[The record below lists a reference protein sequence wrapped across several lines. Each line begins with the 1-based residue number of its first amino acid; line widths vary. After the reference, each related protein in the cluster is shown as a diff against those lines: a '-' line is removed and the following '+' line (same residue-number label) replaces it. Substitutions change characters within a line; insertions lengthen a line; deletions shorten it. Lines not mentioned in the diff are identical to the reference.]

1 MKTASQVE
9 NRLKKK
15 LNDMNPA
22 KKNKK
27 QTNKQTKA
35 SQTSIQDIQEMSAT
49 NDSQPVNKSSLLKQ
63 PNPENEIGE
72 TMVISKK
79 KKFKPD

>member
-1 MKTASQVE
+1 
-9 NRLKKK
+9 
-15 LNDMNPA
+15 MNPA

-49 NDSQPVNKSSLLKQ
+49 NDSQPVNKSSLLKR

-72 TMVISKK
+72 TDYFKEEKIQARLNTVLKK
-79 KKFKPD
+79 MKIKSVGVYH